1 MQIKGTL
8 VVLFNI
14 TITSVLSLD
23 RLLTEFKS

>member
-14 TITSVLSLD
+14 TITSVLY
-23 RLLTEFKS
+23 LTACSPEFKS